1 MSKRPDISRAPE
13 SASEEL
19 IEHSEA
25 AANDGVLLRELV
37 ENSDS
42 DNITAV
48 FAVLHTDDSA
58 SSAPNN
64 PEKTS
69 NRPCPNTP
77 NETFVD
83 ILLFMDRDTL
93 EAMQLACRF
102 LLEFVRDR
110 EVKELPLRSISQ
122 VDLVEFYRYV

>member
-64 PEKTS
+64 PEKVS
-69 NRPCPNTP
+69 FR
-77 NETFVD
+77 
-83 ILLFMDRDTL
+83 
-93 EAMQLACRF
+93 
-102 LLEFVRDR
+102 
-110 EVKELPLRSISQ
+110 LRSGTPS
-122 VDLVEFYRYV
+122 LAHK